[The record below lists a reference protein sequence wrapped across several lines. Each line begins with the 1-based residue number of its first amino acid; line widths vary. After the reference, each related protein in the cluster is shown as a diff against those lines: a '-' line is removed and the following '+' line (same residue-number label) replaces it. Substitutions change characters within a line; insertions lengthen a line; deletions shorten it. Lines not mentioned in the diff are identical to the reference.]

1 MDLNSLLGIKLK
13 EAPNLQPT
21 ANFNIVNLNLIESKK
36 NGNIYEWKWNYIPP
50 PNPKDAAYP
59 GNGGWKNICCVRK
72 MRKKKKFFYY
82 TIYIFIFYFYL
93 NIYIKKSEKKK
104 KKKKKKK

>member
-93 NIYIKKSEKKK
+93 NIYI
-104 KKKKKKK
+104 